1 MPKSYEENLLAR
13 LAGASPGS
21 DGTDPYADVA
31 ASEPDHDANAES
43 DETVDALLDRIN
55 RLAQSPEQQPENQKE
70 LQPPVG
76 TEPVEPF
83 IPVEPESFEEADLT
97 GSEVEALILKYLLA
111 RGDAAGRDIAEQV
124 KLPFVLIDELLR
136 QMKND
141 RLVGH
146 RGSAPMNDYRYELTD
161 VGRERGRRYSA
172 HCTYFGAAPVS
183 LRDYIPSVEAQS
195 LVNQQPTAEHLHRA
209 FEDLLLN
216 RKMLDRLGPAINSGR
231 GLFLFGPPGN
241 GKTSIAERITRSFGS
256 DIWIPHAI
264 LVDGEIIQLYDPQ
277 SHEPIGTGGPAILK
291 SPANDPR
298 WIRIRRPTIIVGGE
312 LKMSALE
319 LRFDPNSRITEAPLQ
334 MKSNCGTLVI
344 DDFGRQTM
352 NPDELLNRWI
362 VPLEKRYDFLSLNS
376 GKKIQIPFDQLI
388 VFSTNL
394 EPKELVDDAFLRR
407 IPYKI
412 NVIDPTENEFRQL
425 LRMMAERLDLPYDEA
440 AVDHLIEHH
449 YRVKNRAFRSC
460 QPRDLLLQIIDRSR
474 YRGTEPVISAEG
486 FDVACENYFTLL

>member
-1 MPKSYEENLLAR
+1 MTTIELGPEAAARR
-13 LAGASPGS
+13 LAEAKP
-21 DGTDPYADVA
+21 
-31 ASEPDHDANAES
+31 
-43 DETVDALLDRIN
+43 
-55 RLAQSPEQQPENQKE
+55 
-70 LQPPVG
+70 QPPVDKTPDAHQPG
-76 TEPVEPF
+76 PNAEIEPPPQQTPYHPMASDTFGEAG
-83 IPVEPESFEEADLT
+83 IPDTLAEALVMKHLLSIGIDTGRALTRRLCLPGKSTMELLADLKQKQLIVYRNQASMGDFEYMLT
-97 GSEVEALILKYLLA
+97 ESGRALANRYLEECSYC
-111 RGDAAGRDIAEQV
+111 G
-124 KLPFVLIDELLR
+124 P
-136 QMKND
+136 
-141 RLVGH
+141 
-146 RGSAPMNDYRYELTD
+146 
-161 VGRERGRRYSA
+161 
-172 HCTYFGAAPVS
+172 APVP
-183 LRDYIPSVEAQS
+183 LAAYIESIRAQTIR
-195 LVNQQPTAEHLHRA
+195 QEKPTEEHLREA
-209 FEDLLLN
+209 FSDLLIN
-216 RKMLDRLGPAINSGR
+216 DAMLDRLGPAVNSGK
-231 GLFLFGPPGN
+231 GLFLYGFPGN